1 MNKQKG
7 FTLVEILVSLL
18 VLSVLGVIL
27 AGGVQQISA
36 WQQRLLA
43 DMREASAYLRF
54 QSLLMNDLLQVA
66 PRSITD
72 AYGGRLPPCQSLSL
86 NGFEC
91 SRFDILVGSAGVV
104 RIGYAVQDEALWR
117 WHWSVLDRVPESQP
131 VRQKILDHID
141 EMIVRWQDKQGNWL
155 MQWPPAGISDSI
167 QLPLQIEIALQYKNK
182 EIVKMSLPVSE
193 AAQ

>member
-1 MNKQKG
+1 MNNQKG

-36 WQQRLLA
+36 WQQRLLT

-66 PRSITD
+66 PRPVTD
-72 AYGGRLPPCQSLSL
+72 AYGGRLPPCQSLSSS
-86 NGFEC
+86 GFEC
-91 SRFDILVGSAGVV
+91 SRFDILVGSSGVV

-131 VRQKILDHID
+131 IRQKILDHID

-155 MQWPPAGISDSI
+155 MQWPPAGVNDSI
-167 QLPLQIEIALQYKNK
+167 QLPLQIEIALQYKSK
-182 EIVKMSLPVSE
+182 EIVKMSFPISE
-193 AAQ
+193 VAQ